1 MVTSERK
8 MNELISKQKA
18 IDEIKEFQ
26 SQVTCDFSKDWL
38 NGMDEGFAHSVNV
51 IELIDTVE
59 AIPIE
64 WIEQYGRENWYDFG
78 TQYNAI
84 TEMLKAWR
92 DKNGSD

>member
-1 MVTSERK
+1 MDLIERSELLKDLDDLKKSPWYNIDNPFIQQGMRECMDMLETQCIK
-8 MNELISKQKA
+8 KA
-18 IDEIKEFQ
+18 PE
-26 SQVTCDFSKDWL
+26 
-38 NGMDEGFAHSVNV
+38 
-51 IELIDTVE
+51 VE

-92 DKNGSD
+92 KKNERN